1 MRRARVLKR
10 AEERDDAGSI
20 SLLTLGFAILAIVLI
35 LVVAAAT
42 QMQLQRTR
50 LTQMADELALDAA
63 DAMDVPAY
71 YAGSAER
78 PTDQAAVGLSPASM
92 RAVVSGHLALYAD
105 RYRLD
110 DVAVVAVNSPDGKT
124 AVVSIAVVVRPL
136 FGLEALLPWSDGIT
150 LTATSSAR
158 AR

>member
-1 MRRARVLKR
+1 VRRGRGA
-10 AEERDDAGSI
+10 DDGGSI

-35 LVVAAAT
+35 LVVSAAT

-50 LTQMADELALDAA
+50 LAQMADELALDAA

-71 YAGSAER
+71 YAGAAER
-78 PTDQAAVGLSPASM
+78 PTDEAAVGLSPASM
-92 RAVVSGHLALYAD
+92 QAVVSGHLAEYAG
-105 RYRLD
+105 RYHLD
-110 DVAVVAVNSPDGKT
+110 HVAVVAVSSPDGKT
-124 AVVSIAVVVRPL
+124 AVVSVAVVVRPL
-136 FGLEALLPWSDGIT
+136 FGLEALLPWSDGVT

>member
-1 MRRARVLKR
+1 MNREQVVKRAR
-10 AEERDDAGSI
+10 EPGDEGSI

-35 LVVAAAT
+35 LVVSAAT

-71 YAGSAER
+71 YASAAER
-78 PTDQAAVGLSPASM
+78 PTDQAAVGLSLASM
-92 RAVVSGHLALYAD
+92 QAVVSGHLAEYAG
-105 RYRLD
+105 RYHLD
-110 DVAVVAVNSPDGKT
+110 NVAVVAVGSPDGNT
-124 AVVSIAVVVRPL
+124 AVVSVAVVVRPL

>member
-1 MRRARVLKR
+1 VRRARE
-10 AEERDDAGSI
+10 ADDAGSI

-35 LVVAAAT
+35 LVVSAAT
-42 QMQLQRTR
+42 QIQLQRTR

-71 YAGSAER
+71 YAGAAER
-78 PTDQAAVGLSPASM
+78 PTDEAAVGLSPASM
-92 RAVVSGHLALYAD
+92 RAVVNGRLAGYAGRYHLD
-105 RYRLD
+105 H
-110 DVAVVAVNSPDGKT
+110 VSVVAVGSPDGKT
-124 AVVSIAVVVRPL
+124 AVVSVAVVVRPL

>member
-1 MRRARVLKR
+1 MKRARE
-10 AEERDDAGSI
+10 ADDGGSI

-35 LVVAAAT
+35 LVVSAAT
-42 QMQLQRTR
+42 QVQLQRTR
-50 LTQMADELALDAA
+50 LTQIADELALDAA

-71 YAGSAER
+71 YASVAER

-92 RAVVSGHLALYAD
+92 RALVSGHMAEYAG
-105 RYRLD
+105 RYHLD
-110 DVAVVAVNSPDGKT
+110 HVAVVAVNSPDGKT
-124 AVVSIAVVVRPL
+124 AVVTVAVVVTPL